1 MIVLQSTATGMA
13 ERPIGN
19 PKSATGMSS
28 PRGETRAV
36 WETARGICPAKAGRR
51 SRSDR
56 ANGRERAHT
65 GEGEL
70 YTDSVG
76 RMTHAFTCS
85 AIFQSSLSSISAVP
99 KGRLNF
105 SLFSPFSS
113 LPSILPC
120 PDILISAHPQFSRLK
135 AVQPCQALPGPVKRF
150 SRKKIKYEKLSVGHS
165 ASVPFVP
172 LQRCTLA

>member
-36 WETARGICPAKAGRR
+36 WETARGICPAQAGRK

-56 ANGRERAHT
+56 ANGRERVHT

-70 YTDSVG
+70 NTDLVG
-76 RMTHAFTCS
+76 LRCCAAAVPQGQSRIAQRFNAGFSGRWNLKSRRDGRIFCS
-85 AIFQSSLSSISAVP
+85 QGLSSPVRPRQAVLG
-99 KGRLNF
+99 KK
-105 SLFSPFSS
+105 LFF
-113 LPSILPC
+113 
-120 PDILISAHPQFSRLK
+120 
-135 AVQPCQALPGPVKRF
+135 
-150 SRKKIKYEKLSVGHS
+150 LS
-165 ASVPFVP
+165 F
-172 LQRCTLA
+172 